1 MPDTI
6 RINYNSMT
14 VINALKYCERNNITS
29 SFGFLKRLTRL
40 NNDDLKNGIHIN
52 LALDFIEVENK
63 KNNIYKLK

>member
-14 VINALKYCERNNITS
+14 VINALKYCERNNIPS

-40 NNDDLKNGIHIN
+40 NNDELKNGIHIN
-52 LALDFIEVENK
+52 LALEFIEVENK